1 MARLLHDGWGDERL
15 TARDKGIPER
25 AIGLTVDEFLATGP
39 RLSEF
44 WTPVIALDDA
54 AMRNNLAVMAA
65 WTTARGLELMPH
77 GKTTMAP
84 ALWQRQLDAGCPGIT
99 LATMGQVRTARTFG
113 LDSLMLANAVIDPR
127 SLRWLAGELADPD
140 FRFVSWADSLD
151 TIDAMEQALREVGVP
166 RRVDVC
172 VELGAAGGRTG
183 ARSIDAAIEI
193 GRRIAASDV
202 LRLAGVAGYEG
213 ALGHD
218 RSDAALAA
226 VRAFLADQLVVHE
239 ALGDLYDEGDVFVTA
254 GGSAYFDLVAEV
266 YAPAIARDSRTRFTL
281 RSGAYIVHD
290 DGFYRGIS
298 PLDETYAG
306 AVPGEGMLHS
316 AMRGYARVVSHPEPA
331 LALLDGGKR
340 DFPFDEGLPVVLGV
354 AEDLGGA
361 LAPAGPAED
370 FALGGD
376 SAEISPPNSE
386 KSARRGGASIPSMN
400 DQHTFLRDADVA
412 IGDVVV
418 LGLSH
423 PCTAF
428 DKWHFLPVVE
438 GDGSDRV
445 VELVRTFF

>member
-1 MARLLHDGWGDERL
+1 MTRLDDGWGAERL

-25 AIGLTVDEFLATGP
+25 AIGLTVDEFLATEP

-44 WTPVIALDDA
+44 WTPVIALDDS

-65 WTTARGLELMPH
+65 WTEARGLQLMPH

-113 LDSLMLANAVIDPR
+113 LDSVMLANAVVDAR
-127 SLRWLAGELADPD
+127 SLRWLAGELADPN

-151 TIDAMEQALREVGVP
+151 TVEAMERALREASTP

-172 VELGAAGGRTG
+172 VELGAEGGRTG
-183 ARSIDAAIEI
+183 ARSVDAAIEI

-202 LRLAGVAGYEG
+202 LRLAGVGGYEG

-226 VRAFLADQLVVHE
+226 VRRYLADQLVVHE

-266 YAPAIARDSRTRFTL
+266 YAPAIARDDRTRFTL

-298 PLDETYAG
+298 PLDATRTG
-306 AVPGEGMLHS
+306 TDEGMLRS

-340 DFPFDEGLPVVLGV
+340 DFPFDEGLPVVHGV
-354 AEDLGGA
+354 APDLGEMPVP
-361 LAPAGPAED
+361 LPE
-370 FALGGD
+370 
-376 SAEISPPNSE
+376 
-386 KSARRGGASIPSMN
+386 ASVTAMN
-400 DQHTFLRDADVA
+400 DQHTFLRDADVS
-412 IGDVVV
+412 IGDVVA

-438 GDGSDRV
+438 SAESDRV

>member
-1 MARLLHDGWGDERL
+1 MAQRLLLDGLGAERL

-39 RLSEF
+39 RLAEF
-44 WTPVIALDDA
+44 WTPLIALDDA
-54 AMRNNLAVMAA
+54 AMRENLAVMAE
-65 WTTARGLELMPH
+65 WTSARGLSLMPH

-99 LATMGQVRTARTFG
+99 LATMGQVRAARTFG
-113 LDSLMLANAVIDPR
+113 LSEVMLANAVVDAR

-140 FRFVSWADSLD
+140 FAFVSWADSVE
-151 TIDAMEQALREVGVP
+151 TVERMQSVLREIGVP

-183 ARSIDAAIEI
+183 ARTGAEALEI
-193 GRRIAASDV
+193 ARMIAESDV

-218 RSDAALAA
+218 RSPAALAA
-226 VRAFLADQLVVHE
+226 VRGYLEQQLVVHE
-239 ALGDLYDEGDVFVTA
+239 ALTDLYDGEGDVFVTA
-254 GGSAYFDLVAEV
+254 GGSAYFDVVAEV
-266 YAPAIARDSRTRFTL
+266 YADAITRDERTRWTL

-298 PLDETYAG
+298 PLDESHE
-306 AVPGEGMLHS
+306 GEHSILRS
-316 AMRGYARVVSHPEPA
+316 AMHGHARIVSHPEPG

-340 DFPFDEGLPVVLGV
+340 DFPFDEGLPEPQGI
-354 AEDLGGA
+354 AADLGSTVAPLPGA
-361 LAPAGPAED
+361 TV
-370 FALGGD
+370 
-376 SAEISPPNSE
+376 SA
-386 KSARRGGASIPSMN
+386 MN
-400 DQHTFLRDADVA
+400 DQHTFLRPAETAVR
-412 IGDVVV
+412 IGDVVR

-428 DKWHFLPVVE
+428 DKWHFLPVVASQD
-438 GDGSDRV
+438 DGRV

>member
-1 MARLLHDGWGDERL
+1 MARLQDGWGDERL
-15 TARDKGIPER
+15 TARDKGIPDR

-44 WTPVIALDDA
+44 WTPIIALDDA
-54 AMRNNLAVMAA
+54 AMRHNLSVMAD
-65 WTTARGLELMPH
+65 WTSARGLQLMPH

-84 ALWQRQLDAGCPGIT
+84 ALWQRQLDIGCPGIT

-113 LDSLMLANAVIDPR
+113 LDSVMLANAVVDAR

-140 FRFVSWADSLD
+140 FRFVSWADSLE
-151 TIDAMEQALREVGVP
+151 TVDAMERTLRETGVP

-172 VELGAAGGRTG
+172 VELGAEGGRTG
-183 ARSIDAAIEI
+183 ARSVEAAIEI

-202 LRLAGVAGYEG
+202 LRLAGVGGYEG

-226 VRAFLADQLVVHE
+226 VRAYLADQLVVHE

-298 PLDETYAG
+298 PLDETFPGTEAG
-306 AVPGEGMLHS
+306 GAFRS

-340 DFPFDEGLPVVLGV
+340 DFPFDEGLPVVHGLAGELG
-354 AEDLGGA
+354 EA
-361 LAPAGPAED
+361 LAPLA
-370 FALGGD
+370 
-376 SAEISPPNSE
+376 
-386 KSARRGGASIPSMN
+386 GASITAMN
-400 DQHTFLRDADVA
+400 DQHTFVRGADVA
-412 IGDVVV
+412 IGDVVA

-438 GDGSDRV
+438 SAESDRV